1 MKDILVSINKER
13 LTHNISTIRTS
24 LPQGTLLCAVVKS
37 DAYGH
42 GAKRICEVI
51 NKDVD
56 YFAVANNYEAFNIKR
71 RYPNKPV
78 LILGAFSTHYL
89 KSAIKYGAEI
99 SIFNKEHL
107 SIISKTAKKL
117 KKQAFIHVQVNSGMN
132 RLGLNSISELSAF
145 YDELKKHK
153 NITLIGI
160 YSHLGSGDIDCKR
173 NYEQISQFQ
182 KFINFS
188 PLITIKHLCNS
199 SFYYKKPCFDLVRVG
214 IAIYGYNFPNTLPIL
229 NIKARVVAINHIKK
243 GDYIGYTNQNKA
255 TKDITTATL
264 SIGYADGLPRLW
276 AKRGYCI
283 INGKKCPIVGNI
295 CMNMTI
301 VLVDKNVKV
310 NDYATII
317 GKDGDLELTATEIA
331 KQCKTIEYEILTNFK
346 KI

>member
-1 MKDILVSINKER
+1 
-13 LTHNISTIRTS
+13 
-24 LPQGTLLCAVVKS
+24 
-37 DAYGH
+37 
-42 GAKRICEVI
+42 
-51 NKDVD
+51 
-56 YFAVANNYEAFNIKR
+56 
-71 RYPNKPV
+71 
-78 LILGAFSTHYL
+78 
-89 KSAIKYGAEI
+89 
-99 SIFNKEHL
+99 
-107 SIISKTAKKL
+107 
-117 KKQAFIHVQVNSGMN
+117 
-132 RLGLNSISELSAF
+132 
-145 YDELKKHK
+145 
-153 NITLIGI
+153 
-160 YSHLGSGDIDCKR
+160 
-173 NYEQISQFQ
+173 
-182 KFINFS
+182 
-188 PLITIKHLCNS
+188 
-199 SFYYKKPCFDLVRVG
+199 
-214 IAIYGYNFPNTLPIL
+214 YNFPNTLPIL